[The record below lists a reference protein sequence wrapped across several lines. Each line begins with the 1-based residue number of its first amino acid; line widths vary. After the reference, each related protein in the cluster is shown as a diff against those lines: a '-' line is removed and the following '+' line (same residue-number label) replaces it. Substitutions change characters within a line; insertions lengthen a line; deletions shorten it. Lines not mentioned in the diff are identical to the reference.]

1 MERVI
6 DLTHIVQQEI
16 QGYAGLMIKGNS
28 YVVFNPD
35 QNVFAV
41 VDVPDHYPRKFPVS
55 IAVMARIVGSMVLI
69 DEDTTDRP
77 LVDELVRAG
86 IPREQ
91 IVCTYIGESLPQET

>member
-6 DLTHIVQQEI
+6 DLMHIVQQEV
-16 QGYAGLMIKGNS
+16 QGYAGSMLKGDS
-28 YVVFNPD
+28 YMVLNAE

-41 VDVPDHYPRKFPVS
+41 VDIPDHFPRKFPVS
-55 IAVMARIVGSMVLI
+55 IAVMARILGNRVVI

-77 LVDELVRAG
+77 LVEELVRAG

-91 IVCTYIGESLPQET
+91 IICTYIGESLPQET

>member
-1 MERVI
+1 MEQVI
-6 DLTHIVQQEI
+6 DLTRIVQQEI
-16 QGYAGLMIKGNS
+16 QGYAGSMLKGSS
-28 YVVFNPD
+28 YMVSNTE
-35 QNVFAV
+35 QSVFAV

-55 IAVMARIVGSMVLI
+55 VAVMARIVGDRVLI

-91 IVCTYIGESLPQET
+91 IICTYIGESLPQET

>member
-1 MERVI
+1 MERII
-6 DLTHIVQQEI
+6 DLAHIVEQQI
-16 QGYAGLMIKGNS
+16 KGYAGSMIKGNS
-28 YVVFNPD
+28 YTVFNPD

-55 IAVMARIVGSMVLI
+55 IAVMARIVGNMVLI

-77 LVDELVRAG
+77 LVDELMRAG

-91 IVCTYIGESLPQET
+91 IVCTYIGESLPQES

>member
-1 MERVI
+1 MERVT

-16 QGYAGLMIKGNS
+16 QSYAGSMLKGSSYMVSNS
-28 YVVFNPD
+28 E
-35 QNVFAV
+35 QNIFAV

-55 IAVMARIVGSMVLI
+55 IAVMARIVGNHVLI

-77 LVDELVRAG
+77 LVEELVRAG

-91 IVCTYIGESLPQET
+91 IICTYIGESLPQET